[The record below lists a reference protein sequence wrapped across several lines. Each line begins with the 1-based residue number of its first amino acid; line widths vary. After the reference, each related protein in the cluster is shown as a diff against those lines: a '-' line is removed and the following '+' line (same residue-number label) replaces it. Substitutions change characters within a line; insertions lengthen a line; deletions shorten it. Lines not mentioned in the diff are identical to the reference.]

1 MCHPA
6 GLDEDGNDD
15 EGNAQPE
22 REVHFPEFSEEDG
35 RDGDAVDGFQIV
47 GKVHNESR
55 MSFPDLG

>member
-1 MCHPA
+1 M
-6 GLDEDGNDD
+6 DEDGNDD